1 MKTNCL
7 ILLTVI
13 CALGG
18 ITSGLAQSTD
28 PLPSQPA
35 KAGAPEVAEPK
46 IQFADTEFDFGKLNG
61 GEVARHDFVF
71 TNTGT
76 ATLEIKDVRPS
87 CGCTTA
93 GTWDRQVEPGK
104 TGVIPL
110 QFNSAGFGG
119 TVSKSAIV
127 MCNDPG
133 HTNVVLHLKA
143 TVWKPF
149 DVLPATTVFNVS
161 SEAPSNE
168 TRVVRIVSNLEEPVE
183 LSDVQCSSQ
192 SFRTEL
198 KTVQPNK
205 EFELYITAVPPFASN
220 TTFAAFTITTSSP
233 RMPKINVNAYVM
245 VQQPMIVAPNQIML
259 PMGRLAAAMSQ
270 SVKILNRG
278 TNALALSDASVNTP
292 GVEVRLQ
299 EIQPGRV
306 FSLMVNFPAGFEI
319 KMEEKVEVSVK
330 SNHPKFP
337 VIKVPV
343 FQSRPPAVRAAT
355 PSVLS
360 DVRALAAKPEVST
373 APGK

>member
-1 MKTNCL
+1 M
-7 ILLTVI
+7 
-13 CALGG
+13 
-18 ITSGLAQSTD
+18 
-28 PLPSQPA
+28 
-35 KAGAPEVAEPK
+35 
-46 IQFADTEFDFGKLNG
+46 
-61 GEVARHDFVF
+61 H
-71 TNTGT
+71 
-76 ATLEIKDVRPS
+76 
-87 CGCTTA
+87 
-93 GTWDRQVEPGK
+93 
-104 TGVIPL
+104 
-110 QFNSAGFGG
+110 
-119 TVSKSAIV
+119 
-127 MCNDPG
+127 
-133 HTNVVLHLKA
+133 
-143 TVWKPF
+143 
-149 DVLPATTVFNVS
+149 
-161 SEAPSNE
+161 
-168 TRVVRIVSNLEEPVE
+168 
-183 LSDVQCSSQ
+183 
-192 SFRTEL
+192 
-198 KTVQPNK
+198 
-205 EFELYITAVPPFASN
+205 
-220 TTFAAFTITTSSP
+220 
-233 RMPKINVNAYVM
+233 KINVNAYVM